1 MNNIKILAV
10 DDVEANRLSLKYLL
24 EEYFENLFI
33 ILANNGEDALRY
45 AFKED
50 IDLIILDVQMPGIDG
65 FETAKYLRS
74 NSKTKNIP
82 IIFLTAIFKDDEFQ
96 QKGFAIGAVDY
107 LTKPIQNNQFINKIN
122 LYIQLILKNK
132 ELEEKNLYLQDILQ
146 RERELQIQMQNQQQ
160 IILEQKKMVAL
171 GEMIGNI
178 AHQWRQPLAVIS
190 AAAGGLKLY
199 KEHDLLTDQ
208 LFESSLD
215 NIFNTTQY
223 LSKTIDDFRDFIKGD
238 DKKVVFN
245 LSQNIEKC
253 LGIEK
258 AILDKYDITVIKD
271 IDDTITLFNFENGLL
286 QSLINIINN
295 AKDAMENI
303 DEEDRFISICVKKS
317 DNNNVKISVS
327 DSGGG
332 VPDEIT
338 SKIFEPYFTTKH
350 QSQGTGLGLHMTYN
364 IITEAMGGKISVQNS
379 TTSFNN
385 KTYTG
390 AIFEITLP
398 ITSKEN
404 S

>member
-1 MNNIKILAV
+1 MNSIKILVV

-24 EEYFENLFI
+24 EEYFENLSI
-33 ILANNGEDALRY
+33 ILANNGEDALRI
-45 AFKED
+45 AFKDE

-74 NSKTKNIP
+74 NAKTKNIP

-96 QKGFAIGAVDY
+96 EKGFEIGAVDY

-132 ELEEKNLYLQDILQ
+132 ELEEKNLYLHDILK
-146 RERELQIQMQNQQQ
+146 RERELQIQMRNQHQ

-190 AAAGGLKLY
+190 AAAGGLRLY

-208 LFESSLD
+208 LFESSLET
-215 NIFNTTQY
+215 ISNTTQY

-238 DKKVVFN
+238 DKKVVFD

-253 LGIEK
+253 LEIEK
-258 AILDKYDITVIKD
+258 AILNRHNINVIKD
-271 IDDTITLFNFENGLL
+271 FVDGIKLYNFENGLL
-286 QSLINIINN
+286 QCLINIINN

-303 DEEDRFISICVKKS
+303 DEDDRFLSITTKKI
-317 DNNNVKISVS
+317 DNTHIKIAIV

-332 VPDEIT
+332 VNENVIT
-338 SKIFEPYFTTKH
+338 KIFEPYFTTKH
-350 QSQGTGLGLHMTYN
+350 QSQGTGLGLYMSYK
-364 IITEAMGGKISVQNS
+364 IIVENLKGKLYAKNS
-379 TTSFNN
+379 LFGAKFFIELN
-385 KTYTG
+385 KESYV
-390 AIFEITLP
+390 
-398 ITSKEN
+398 
-404 S
+404 

>member
-1 MNNIKILAV
+1 MNSIKILVV

-24 EEYFENLFI
+24 EEYFENLSI
-33 ILANNGEDALRY
+33 ILANNGEDALRI
-45 AFKED
+45 AFKDE

-74 NSKTKNIP
+74 NAKTKNIP

-96 QKGFAIGAVDY
+96 EKGFEIGAVDY

-132 ELEEKNLYLQDILQ
+132 ELEEKNLYLHDILK
-146 RERELQIQMQNQQQ
+146 RERELQIQMRNQHQ

-190 AAAGGLKLY
+190 AAAGGLRLY
-199 KEHDLLTDQ
+199 KEHDLLSDQ
-208 LFESSLD
+208 LFESSLET
-215 NIFNTTQY
+215 ISNTTQY

-238 DKKVVFN
+238 DKKVVFD

-253 LGIEK
+253 LEIEK
-258 AILDKYDITVIKD
+258 AILNRHNINVIKD
-271 IDDTITLFNFENGLL
+271 FVDGIKLYNFENGLL
-286 QSLINIINN
+286 QCLINIINN

-303 DEEDRFISICVKKS
+303 DEDDRFLSITTKKI
-317 DNNNVKISVS
+317 DNTHIKIAIV

-332 VPDEIT
+332 VNENVIT
-338 SKIFEPYFTTKH
+338 KIFEPYFTTKH

-364 IITEAMGGKISVQNS
+364 IITDAMGGKISVE
-379 TTSFNN
+379 N
-385 KTYTG
+385 KTVSFEGKIYSG
-390 AIFEITLP
+390 AMFEIVLA
-398 ITSKEN
+398 IYDEN
-404 S
+404 N

>member
-1 MNNIKILAV
+1 MNSIKILVV

-24 EEYFENLFI
+24 EEYFENLSI
-33 ILANNGEDALRY
+33 ILANNGEDALRI
-45 AFKED
+45 AFKDE

-74 NSKTKNIP
+74 NAKTKNIP

-96 QKGFAIGAVDY
+96 EKGFEIGAVDY

-132 ELEEKNLYLQDILQ
+132 ELEEKNLYLHDILK
-146 RERELQIQMQNQQQ
+146 RERELQIQMRNQHQ

-190 AAAGGLKLY
+190 AAAGGLRLY

-208 LFESSLD
+208 LFESSLET
-215 NIFNTTQY
+215 ISNTTQY

-238 DKKVVFN
+238 DKKVVFD

-253 LGIEK
+253 LEIEK
-258 AILDKYDITVIKD
+258 AILNRHNINVIKD
-271 IDDTITLFNFENGLL
+271 FVDGIKLYNFENGLL
-286 QSLINIINN
+286 QCLINIINN

-303 DEEDRFISICVKKS
+303 DEDDRFLSITTKKI
-317 DNNNVKISVS
+317 DNTHIKIAIV

-332 VPDEIT
+332 VNENVIT
-338 SKIFEPYFTTKH
+338 KIFEPYFTTKH

-364 IITEAMGGKISVQNS
+364 IITDAMGGKISVE
-379 TTSFNN
+379 N
-385 KTYTG
+385 KTVSFEDKTYSG
-390 AIFEITLP
+390 AMFEIVLA
-398 ITSKEN
+398 IYDESN
-404 S
+404 

>member
-1 MNNIKILAV
+1 MNSIKILVV

-24 EEYFENLFI
+24 EEYFENLSI
-33 ILANNGEDALRY
+33 ILANNGEDALRI
-45 AFKED
+45 AFKDE

-74 NSKTKNIP
+74 NAKTKNIP

-96 QKGFAIGAVDY
+96 EKGFEIGAVDY

-132 ELEEKNLYLQDILQ
+132 ELEEKNLYLHDILK
-146 RERELQIQMQNQQQ
+146 RERELQIQMRNQHQ

-190 AAAGGLKLY
+190 AAAGGLRLY

-208 LFESSLD
+208 LFESSLET
-215 NIFNTTQY
+215 ISNTTQY

-238 DKKVVFN
+238 DKKVVFD

-253 LGIEK
+253 LEIEK
-258 AILDKYDITVIKD
+258 AILNRHNINVIKD
-271 IDDTITLFNFENGLL
+271 FVDGIKLYNFENGLL
-286 QSLINIINN
+286 QCLINIINN

-303 DEEDRFISICVKKS
+303 DEDDRFLSITTKKI
-317 DNNNVKISVS
+317 DNTHIKIAIV

-332 VPDEIT
+332 VNENVIT
-338 SKIFEPYFTTKH
+338 KIFEPYFTTKH

-364 IITEAMGGKISVQNS
+364 IITDAMGGKISVE
-379 TTSFNN
+379 N
-385 KTYTG
+385 KTVSFEGKTYSG
-390 AIFEITLP
+390 AMFEIVLA
-398 ITSKEN
+398 IYDESN
-404 S
+404 

>member
-1 MNNIKILAV
+1 MNSIKILVV

-24 EEYFENLFI
+24 EEYFENLSI
-33 ILANNGEDALRY
+33 ILANNGEDALRI
-45 AFKED
+45 AFKDE

-74 NSKTKNIP
+74 NAKTKNIP

-96 QKGFAIGAVDY
+96 EKGFEIGAVDY

-132 ELEEKNLYLQDILQ
+132 ELEEKNLYLHDILK
-146 RERELQIQMQNQQQ
+146 RERELQIQMRNQHQ

-190 AAAGGLKLY
+190 AAAGGLRLY

-208 LFESSLD
+208 LFESSLET
-215 NIFNTTQY
+215 ISNTTQY

-238 DKKVVFN
+238 DKKVVFD

-253 LGIEK
+253 LEIEK
-258 AILDKYDITVIKD
+258 AILNRHNINVIKD
-271 IDDTITLFNFENGLL
+271 FVDGIKLYNFENGLL
-286 QSLINIINN
+286 QCLINIINN

-303 DEEDRFISICVKKS
+303 DEDDRFLSITTKKI
-317 DNNNVKISVS
+317 DNTHIKIAIV

-332 VPDEIT
+332 VNENVIT
-338 SKIFEPYFTTKH
+338 KIFEPYFTTKH

-364 IITEAMGGKISVQNS
+364 IITDAMGGKISVE
-379 TTSFNN
+379 N
-385 KTYTG
+385 KTVSFEGKTYSG
-390 AIFEITLP
+390 AMFEIVLA
-398 ITSKEN
+398 IYDEN
-404 S
+404 N

>member
-1 MNNIKILAV
+1 MNSIKILVV

-24 EEYFENLFI
+24 EEYFENLSI
-33 ILANNGEDALRY
+33 ILANNGEDALRI
-45 AFKED
+45 AFKDE

-74 NSKTKNIP
+74 NAKTKNIP
-82 IIFLTAIFKDDEFQ
+82 SIFLTAIFKDDEFQ
-96 QKGFAIGAVDY
+96 EKGFEIGAVDY

-132 ELEEKNLYLQDILQ
+132 ELEEKNLYLHDILK
-146 RERELQIQMQNQQQ
+146 RERELQIQMRNQHQ

-190 AAAGGLKLY
+190 AAAGGLRLY

-208 LFESSLD
+208 LFESSLET
-215 NIFNTTQY
+215 ISNTTQY

-238 DKKVVFN
+238 DKKVVFD

-253 LGIEK
+253 LEIEK
-258 AILDKYDITVIKD
+258 AILNRHNINVIKD
-271 IDDTITLFNFENGLL
+271 FVDGIKLYNFENGLL
-286 QSLINIINN
+286 QCLINIINN

-303 DEEDRFISICVKKS
+303 DEDDRFLSITTKKI
-317 DNNNVKISVS
+317 DNTHIKIAIV

-332 VPDEIT
+332 VNENVIT
-338 SKIFEPYFTTKH
+338 KIFEPYFTTKH

-364 IITEAMGGKISVQNS
+364 IITDAMGGKISVE
-379 TTSFNN
+379 N
-385 KTYTG
+385 KTVSFEGKTYSG
-390 AIFEITLP
+390 AMFEIVLA
-398 ITSKEN
+398 IYDEN
-404 S
+404 N

>member
-1 MNNIKILAV
+1 MNSIKILVV

-24 EEYFENLFI
+24 EEYFENLSI
-33 ILANNGEDALRY
+33 ILANNGEDALRI
-45 AFKED
+45 AFKDE

-65 FETAKYLRS
+65 FETAKYLRL
-74 NSKTKNIP
+74 NAKTKNIP

-96 QKGFAIGAVDY
+96 EKGFEIGAVDY

-132 ELEEKNLYLQDILQ
+132 ELEEKNLYLHDILK
-146 RERELQIQMQNQQQ
+146 RERELQIQMRNQHQ

-190 AAAGGLKLY
+190 AAAGGLRLY

-208 LFESSLD
+208 LFESSLET
-215 NIFNTTQY
+215 ISNTTQY

-238 DKKVVFN
+238 DKKVVFD

-253 LGIEK
+253 LEIEK
-258 AILDKYDITVIKD
+258 AILNRHNINVIKD
-271 IDDTITLFNFENGLL
+271 FVDGIKLYNFENGLL
-286 QSLINIINN
+286 QCLINIINN

-303 DEEDRFISICVKKS
+303 DEDDRFLSITTKKI
-317 DNNNVKISVS
+317 DNTHIKIAIV

-332 VPDEIT
+332 VNENVIT
-338 SKIFEPYFTTKH
+338 KIFEPYFTTKH

-364 IITEAMGGKISVQNS
+364 IITDAMGGKISVE
-379 TTSFNN
+379 N
-385 KTYTG
+385 KTVSFEGKTYSG
-390 AIFEITLP
+390 AMFEIVLA
-398 ITSKEN
+398 IYDEN
-404 S
+404 N

>member
-1 MNNIKILAV
+1 MNSIKILVV

-24 EEYFENLFI
+24 EEYFENLSI
-33 ILANNGEDALRY
+33 ILANNGEDALRI
-45 AFKED
+45 AFKDE

-65 FETAKYLRS
+65 FETAKYLRL
-74 NSKTKNIP
+74 NAKTKNIP

-96 QKGFAIGAVDY
+96 EKGFEIGAVDY

-132 ELEEKNLYLQDILQ
+132 ELEEKNLYLHDILK
-146 RERELQIQMQNQQQ
+146 RERELQIQMRNQHQ

-190 AAAGGLKLY
+190 AAAGGLRLY

-208 LFESSLD
+208 LFESSLET
-215 NIFNTTQY
+215 ISNTTQY

-238 DKKVVFN
+238 DKKVVFD

-253 LGIEK
+253 LEIEK
-258 AILDKYDITVIKD
+258 AILNRHNINVIKD
-271 IDDTITLFNFENGLL
+271 FVDGIKLYNFENGLL
-286 QSLINIINN
+286 QCLINIINN

-303 DEEDRFISICVKKS
+303 DEDDRFLSITTKKI
-317 DNNNVKISVS
+317 DNTHIKIAIV

-332 VPDEIT
+332 VNENVIT
-338 SKIFEPYFTTKH
+338 KIFEPYFTTKH

-364 IITEAMGGKISVQNS
+364 IITDAMGGKISVE
-379 TTSFNN
+379 N
-385 KTYTG
+385 KTVSFEDKTYSG
-390 AIFEITLP
+390 AMFEIVLA
-398 ITSKEN
+398 IYDESN
-404 S
+404 

>member
-1 MNNIKILAV
+1 MNSIKILVV

-24 EEYFENLFI
+24 EEYFENLSI
-33 ILANNGEDALRY
+33 ILANNGEDALRI
-45 AFKED
+45 AFKDE

-74 NSKTKNIP
+74 NAKTKNIP

-96 QKGFAIGAVDY
+96 EKGFEIGAVDY

-132 ELEEKNLYLQDILQ
+132 ELEEKNLYLHDILK
-146 RERELQIQMQNQQQ
+146 RERELQIQMRNQHQ

-190 AAAGGLKLY
+190 AAAGGLRLY

-208 LFESSLD
+208 LFESSLET
-215 NIFNTTQY
+215 ISNTTQY

-238 DKKVVFN
+238 DKKVVFD

-253 LGIEK
+253 LEIEK
-258 AILDKYDITVIKD
+258 AILNRHNINVIKD
-271 IDDTITLFNFENGLL
+271 FVDGIKLYNFENGLL
-286 QSLINIINN
+286 QCLINIINN
-295 AKDAMENI
+295 AKDAMENM
-303 DEEDRFISICVKKS
+303 DEDDRFLSITTKKI
-317 DNNNVKISVS
+317 DNTHIKIAIV

-332 VPDEIT
+332 VNENVIT
-338 SKIFEPYFTTKH
+338 KIFEPYFTTKH

-364 IITEAMGGKISVQNS
+364 IITDAMGGKISVE
-379 TTSFNN
+379 N
-385 KTYTG
+385 KTVSFEGKTYSG
-390 AIFEITLP
+390 AMFEIVLA
-398 ITSKEN
+398 IYDEN
-404 S
+404 N

>member
-1 MNNIKILAV
+1 MNSIKILVV

-24 EEYFENLFI
+24 EEYFENLSI
-33 ILANNGEDALRY
+33 ILANNGEDALRI
-45 AFKED
+45 AFKDE

-74 NSKTKNIP
+74 NTKTKNIP

-96 QKGFAIGAVDY
+96 EKGFEIGAVDY

-132 ELEEKNLYLQDILQ
+132 ELEEKNLYLHDILK
-146 RERELQIQMQNQQQ
+146 RERELQIQMRNQHQ

-190 AAAGGLKLY
+190 AAAGGLRLY

-208 LFESSLD
+208 LFESSLET
-215 NIFNTTQY
+215 ISNTTQY

-238 DKKVVFN
+238 DKKVVFD

-253 LGIEK
+253 LEIEK
-258 AILDKYDITVIKD
+258 AILNRHNINVIKD
-271 IDDTITLFNFENGLL
+271 FVDGIKLYNFENGLL
-286 QSLINIINN
+286 QCLINIINN

-303 DEEDRFISICVKKS
+303 DEDDRFLSITTKKI
-317 DNNNVKISVS
+317 DNTHIKIAIV

-332 VPDEIT
+332 VNENVIT
-338 SKIFEPYFTTKH
+338 KIFEPYFTTKH

-364 IITEAMGGKISVQNS
+364 IITDAMGGKISVE
-379 TTSFNN
+379 N
-385 KTYTG
+385 KTVSFEDKTYSG
-390 AIFEITLP
+390 AMFEIVLA
-398 ITSKEN
+398 IYDESN
-404 S
+404 

>member
-1 MNNIKILAV
+1 MNSIKILVV

-24 EEYFENLFI
+24 EEYFENLSI
-33 ILANNGEDALRY
+33 ILANNGEDALRI
-45 AFKED
+45 AFKDE

-74 NSKTKNIP
+74 NTKTKNIP

-96 QKGFAIGAVDY
+96 EKGFEIGAVDY

-132 ELEEKNLYLQDILQ
+132 ELEEKNLYLHDILK
-146 RERELQIQMQNQQQ
+146 RERELQIQMRNQHQ

-190 AAAGGLKLY
+190 AAAGGLRLY

-208 LFESSLD
+208 LFESSLET
-215 NIFNTTQY
+215 ISNTTQY

-238 DKKVVFN
+238 DKKVVFD

-253 LGIEK
+253 LEIEK
-258 AILDKYDITVIKD
+258 AILNRHNINVIKD
-271 IDDTITLFNFENGLL
+271 FVDGIKLYNFENGLL
-286 QSLINIINN
+286 QCLINIINN

-303 DEEDRFISICVKKS
+303 DEDDRFLSITTKKI
-317 DNNNVKISVS
+317 DNTHIKIAIV

-332 VPDEIT
+332 VNENVIT
-338 SKIFEPYFTTKH
+338 KIFEPYFTTKH

-364 IITEAMGGKISVQNS
+364 IITDAMGGKISVE
-379 TTSFNN
+379 N
-385 KTYTG
+385 KTVSFEGKTYSG
-390 AIFEITLP
+390 AMFEIVLA
-398 ITSKEN
+398 IYDESN
-404 S
+404 

>member
-1 MNNIKILAV
+1 
-10 DDVEANRLSLKYLL
+10 
-24 EEYFENLFI
+24 
-33 ILANNGEDALRY
+33 
-45 AFKED
+45 
-50 IDLIILDVQMPGIDG
+50 MPGIDG

-74 NSKTKNIP
+74 NAKTKNIP

-96 QKGFAIGAVDY
+96 EKGFEIGAVDY

-132 ELEEKNLYLQDILQ
+132 ELEEKNLYLHDILK
-146 RERELQIQMQNQQQ
+146 RERELQIQMRNQHQ

-190 AAAGGLKLY
+190 AAAGGLRLY

-208 LFESSLD
+208 LFESSLET
-215 NIFNTTQY
+215 ISNTTQY

-238 DKKVVFN
+238 DKKVVFD

-253 LGIEK
+253 LEIEK
-258 AILDKYDITVIKD
+258 AILNRHNINVIKD
-271 IDDTITLFNFENGLL
+271 FVDGIKLYNFENGLL
-286 QSLINIINN
+286 QCLINIINN

-303 DEEDRFISICVKKS
+303 DEDDRFLSITTKKI
-317 DNNNVKISVS
+317 DNTHIKIAIV

-332 VPDEIT
+332 VNENVIT
-338 SKIFEPYFTTKH
+338 KIFEPYFTTKH

-364 IITEAMGGKISVQNS
+364 IITDAMGGKISVE
-379 TTSFNN
+379 N
-385 KTYTG
+385 KTVSFEDKTYSG
-390 AIFEITLP
+390 AMFEIVLA
-398 ITSKEN
+398 IYDESN
-404 S
+404 